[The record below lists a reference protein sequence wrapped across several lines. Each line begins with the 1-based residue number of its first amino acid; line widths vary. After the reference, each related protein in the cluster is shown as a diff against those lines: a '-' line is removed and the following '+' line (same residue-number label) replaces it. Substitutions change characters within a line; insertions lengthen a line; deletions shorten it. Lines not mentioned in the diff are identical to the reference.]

1 MYVETIANIIREY
14 LQVANYIIIAAGLI
28 TCVYVI
34 IASFN
39 PKSMWYDGEKIVGGW
54 EKEEAKK
61 AKAEAERR
69 KNRKWFEW

>member
-1 MYVETIANIIREY
+1 MGIIVHQIITGIMYLFI
-14 LQVANYIIIAAGLI
+14 LAGLAL
-28 TCVYVI
+28 CVYVV

-39 PKSMWYDGEKIVGGW
+39 PKSMWYEGDKIYGGW

-61 AKAEAERR
+61 AKEEAERR

>member
-1 MYVETIANIIREY
+1 MNVQTIANIIRG
-14 LQVANYIIIAAGLI
+14 YIELVYYIGIAAGLI
-28 TCVYVI
+28 LCVYVI
-34 IASFN
+34 FASFN